1 MGIKDQA
8 FIISQYL
15 WKGRKVKIDAEIRLA
30 GVDPVSAIP
39 VLLTAKVRGRK
50 CWTGGRIA
58 ATHFIHSILNAHE
71 IELQQQVTKDAL
83 VIAAPISRH
92 QHT

>member
-39 VLLTAKVRGRK
+39 VLLTV
-50 CWTGGRIA
+50 
-58 ATHFIHSILNAHE
+58 
-71 IELQQQVTKDAL
+71 
-83 VIAAPISRH
+83 
-92 QHT
+92 HT